1 MFPLDSLVFDII
13 FPATARPTPEQ
24 VHDGLGGE
32 EVAQQRVI
40 VDIDLDLPQI
50 EAEISP
56 TFLIRR
62 RGERRIFIVDE
73 KPLRESP
80 RSQPIVARDLRP
92 ERERL
97 ARTVEK
103 TGARLG
109 RLGAFGAWG
118 DAVVVARSPRD
129 LRAVML
135 LSWAL
140 DPTVD
145 LEGRRRASQLGQR
158 EFELKLASYEK
169 RLDELDDATILS
181 RIPSAA
187 LEKRGPKDAPIYVVS
202 VLSDRDGSWDVRKS
216 YELEKRIGAVELF
229 SRIPGA
235 KQTVTEPEPPAP
247 APAAA
252 AEPPP
257 PPEPPRPQGPPI
269 SAVEVGGRLILRIPG
284 DRLDTETVTAL
295 GNRPVEALAGHDQL
309 GRREREV
316 IEERGA
322 GFVAPLAFLSE
333 VFVEG
338 KPLDKKRFGEEST
351 EVGGGA
357 RALEAHLPRYGGVW
371 VLELDGKR
379 WISSEVGKLDTVLA
393 VIRDWR

>member
-1 MFPLDSLVFDII
+1 MFPLDSLVMDLI
-13 FPATARPTPEQ
+13 FPA
-24 VHDGLGGE
+24 
-32 EVAQQRVI
+32 QQRAIIDV
-40 VDIDLDLPQI
+40 DLDLPQI

-56 TFLIRR
+56 TFLLRR

-73 KPLRESP
+73 QPLRQSP

-129 LRAVML
+129 LRAVAL

-145 LEGRRRASQLGQR
+145 LDGRRRASQLGQR
-158 EFELKLASYEK
+158 EFELKLASFDK
-169 RLDELDDATILS
+169 RLDELDDATILARVPPAS
-181 RIPSAA
+181 
-187 LEKRGPKDAPIYVVS
+187 LEKRGPREAPIYVVS

-216 YELEKRIGAVELF
+216 YELEKRLGAVELF

-235 KQTVTEPEPPAP
+235 KQTIAPAEPEPP
-247 APAAA
+247 PAAA

-257 PPEPPRPQGPPI
+257 APEPPRPQGPPI
-269 SAVEVGGRLILRIPG
+269 SAADVGGRVILRIPA
-284 DRLDTETVTAL
+284 DRLDSETVTAL
-295 GNRPVEALAGHDQL
+295 GKRPLDALAAHDPV
-309 GRREREV
+309 GRRERHD
-316 IEERGA
+316 IEERGC

-338 KPLDKKRFGEEST
+338 KPLDRKRFAEESV
-351 EVGGGA
+351 EVAGG
-357 RALEAHLPRYGGVW
+357 RALEAHLPRYGAVW

-379 WISSEVGKLDTVLA
+379 WVTSELGKLDLVLG